1 MYTIEDIARICE
13 GTCLQ
18 AGNRLNPVLYLCTD
32 SRKVVFADSSLF
44 IAIRGLYHDGHLFA
58 EQAYSKGIRYFLI
71 NRDAAISL
79 HADAVYVCVDDTLE
93 AIQKLAAYHRRRFH
107 YPVIGITGSNG
118 KTVVKEWLYQLLS
131 PSYQI
136 IKSPGSYNSQ
146 IGVPLSLWNMASE
159 HTLGIF
165 EAGISKP
172 GEMQKLARMIRPDIG
187 IFTMIGDAHG
197 ENFSSVEQKIR
208 EKLQLFH
215 SCHTLIY
222 CRDHVAIHEVI
233 RAYEPLRGIRFFTWS
248 ATQDAE
254 MRVLSVS
261 KFHGSTVLQLQAG
274 EKFEITI
281 PFTDHA
287 SIENALHGVAT
298 MLVLNV
304 PVAEI
309 QHTVAGL
316 QPVAMRLEMKKGI
329 NGCRIINDA
338 YNADLDSIRIAL
350 QYLFELGSHHKK
362 TLILTDIQQSGKPEG
377 QLYRELAD
385 LVNGYNFER
394 VMLIGQAIAMH
405 KNLFQRVSHIF
416 SNTDEL
422 LQALPL
428 LNFREEDVL
437 IKGAR
442 VFQLE
447 RLDTFL
453 VEKIHSTVLEI
464 NLNALAH
471 NLNYYRSLLQPGT
484 RLMAMVKAAS
494 YGTGEH
500 EVAQLLEFYKADYL
514 AVAYTDEGIHLRQQG
529 VSLPVM
535 VMSPETE
542 HYDRMAQYRL
552 EPEIYNQRSLTR
564 FILFARSTT
573 SDVPPV
579 HLKINTGMN
588 RLGFDL
594 EEISVL
600 IRLLKENPQI
610 QVASVFSHLAASES
624 AQHDAFTEIQISR
637 FNQACQ
643 MLYDALGYMPLR
655 HILNTGGIERF
666 PEAQYEMVRLGIGL
680 YGVGATPEQS
690 KHLMPVARMKTVI
703 SQIRKVPARESV
715 GYGRST
721 VCEKDTVIATVPVG
735 YADGYRRSLSN
746 GIGAMVV
753 NGMLAPVVGRIC
765 MDMTMIDITGID
777 ASEGDE
783 VIIFGD
789 SILPLE
795 KLAQQMQTIPYEIL
809 TGISHR
815 VKRIFVKE

>member
-1 MYTIEDIARICE
+1 MYTVDEIARICE
-13 GTCLQ
+13 GTCLPAAHSQ
-18 AGNRLNPVLYLCTD
+18 EPVLYLCTD
-32 SRKVVFADSSLF
+32 SRKVVHASTSLF
-44 IAIRGLYHDGHLFA
+44 IAIRGLYHDGHLFT
-58 EQAYSKGIRYFLI
+58 EQAYAKGIRYFLI
-71 NRDAAISL
+71 AKDAKITQ
-79 HADAVYVCVDDTLE
+79 HPDAVYIRVNNTLE
-93 AIQKLAAYHRRRFH
+93 ALQQLAAHHRRKFR

-131 PSYQI
+131 PAFQI
-136 IKSPGSYNSQ
+136 IKNPGSYNSQ
-146 IGVPLSLWNMASE
+146 VGVPLSLWNMENE

-165 EAGISKP
+165 EAGISMP
-172 GEMQKLARMIRPDIG
+172 GEMQKLARMIHPDIG

-197 ENFSSVEQKIR
+197 ENFSSTEQKIR

-222 CRDHVAIHEVI
+222 CRDHSAIHEVI
-233 RAYEPLRGIRFFTWS
+233 RDYEPLRGIRFFTWS
-248 ATQDAE
+248 ATQDADIR
-254 MRVLSVS
+254 MLSAT
-261 KFHGSTVLQLQAG
+261 KQNGTTVLQLQAG
-274 EKFEITI
+274 VQFEVTV
-281 PFTDHA
+281 PFTDDA
-287 SIENALHGVAT
+287 SVENALHGVAT
-298 MLVLNV
+298 MLVLEM
-304 PVAEI
+304 PVEEI
-309 QHTVAGL
+309 QHAVSGL

-329 NGCRIINDA
+329 NGCRVINDA
-338 YNADLDSIRIAL
+338 YNADLDSVRIAL

-362 TLILTDIQQSGKPEG
+362 TLILTDIHQSGKPEDL
-377 QLYRELAD
+377 LYRELAA
-385 LVNGYNFER
+385 LVNGYGFER
-394 VMLIGQAIAMH
+394 VILLGPTITRY
-405 KNLFQRVSHIF
+405 KNIFQRVMQVF
-416 SNTDEL
+416 STTDEL
-422 LQALPL
+422 LQALPSL
-428 LNFREEDVL
+428 DFREEDIL

-442 VFQLE
+442 AFQLE
-447 RLDTFL
+447 RLDAFL
-453 VEKIHSTVLEI
+453 VEKIHSTVMEI

-529 VSLPVM
+529 VPLPVM

-552 EPEIYNQRSLTR
+552 EPEIYNLRSLTR

-573 SDVPPV
+573 LQVPPV

-594 EEISVL
+594 EEMSAL
-600 IRLLKENPQI
+600 FRLLKENPQVR
-610 QVASVFSHLAASES
+610 VASVFSHLAASES
-624 AQHDAFTEIQISR
+624 AVHDAFTEIQITR

-643 MLYDALGYMPLR
+643 MLAESLGYMPLR

-703 SQIRKVPARESV
+703 SQIRKVSAGESV
-715 GYGRST
+715 GYGRT
-721 VCEKDTVIATVPVG
+721 AVCTKDTVIATVPVG

-746 GIGAMVV
+746 GVGAMVV
-753 NGMLAPVVGRIC
+753 NGMLAPVIGRVC
-765 MDMTMIDITGID
+765 MDMTMLDITGID

-783 VIIFGD
+783 VIVFGD
-789 SILPLE
+789 RILPLE
-795 KLAQQMQTIPYEIL
+795 KLAEQMQTIPYEVL

-815 VKRIFVKE
+815 VKRVFVKE

>member
-1 MYTIEDIARICE
+1 MYSVEEIAKICE
-13 GTCLQ
+13 ADVLH
-18 AGNRLNPVLYLCTD
+18 AEHSRNPVLYLCTD
-32 SRKVVFADSSLF
+32 SRKVVYPETSLF
-44 IAIRGLYHDGHLFA
+44 ISIRGLYHDGHAFA

-71 NRDAAISL
+71 ARDAAISL
-79 HADAVYVCVDDTLE
+79 HPDAVYIRVKDTLE
-93 AIQKLAAYHRRRFH
+93 ALQTLAAYHRRRYR

-131 PSYQI
+131 PFFQI
-136 IKSPGSYNSQ
+136 VKSPGSFNSQ
-146 IGVPLSLWNMASE
+146 IGVPISLWNMGSE

-172 GEMQKLARMIRPDIG
+172 NEMQKLARMIRPDIG

-215 SCHTLIY
+215 TCHTLIY
-222 CRDHVAIHEVI
+222 CRDHTAIHEVI
-233 RAYEPLRGIRFFTWS
+233 RNYEPLRGIRFFTWS

-254 MRVLSVS
+254 IRLLSIT
-261 KFHGSTVLQLQAG
+261 KKQGATVMLLQAD
-274 EKFEITI
+274 EIFEITL
-281 PFTDHA
+281 PFTDPA
-287 SIENALHGVAT
+287 SIENALHGVAA
-298 MLVLNV
+298 MLVLQV

-309 QHTVAGL
+309 QHAVSGL

-329 NGCRIINDA
+329 NGCRVINDA
-338 YNADLDSIRIAL
+338 YNADLDSVRIAL

-362 TLILTDIQQSGKPEG
+362 TLILTDIHQSGKPEDL
-377 QLYRELAD
+377 LYRELAA
-385 LVNGYNFER
+385 LVNGYAFQR
-394 VMLIGQAIAMH
+394 IILLGPIITRH
-405 KNLFQRVSHIF
+405 KNLFQRVMQVF
-416 SNTDEL
+416 ATTDEL
-422 LQALPL
+422 LHALPSL
-428 LNFREEDVL
+428 DFREEDIL

-442 VFQLE
+442 AFQLE
-447 RLDTFL
+447 RLDAFL
-453 VEKIHSTVLEI
+453 VEKIHSTLMEI

-471 NLNYYRSLLQPGT
+471 NLNYYRSLLQSGT

-529 VSLPVM
+529 ISLPVM

-552 EPEIYNQRSLTR
+552 EPEIYNLRSLTR
-564 FILFARSTT
+564 FILFARSTKLHI
-573 SDVPPV
+573 PPV

-594 EEISVL
+594 DDMPAL
-600 IRLLKENPQI
+600 IRLLKENPQ
-610 QVASVFSHLAASES
+610 VRVVSVFSHLAASES
-624 AQHDAFTEIQISR
+624 AVQDAFTEIQIKR

-643 MLYDALGYMPLR
+643 ILAEALGYMPLR

-680 YGVGATPEQS
+680 YGVGASPEQS

-703 SQIRKVPARESV
+703 SQIRKVSAGESV
-715 GYGRST
+715 GYGRTT
-721 VCEKDTVIATVPVG
+721 VCTKDTVIATVPVG

-746 GIGAMVV
+746 GVGVMVV
-753 NGMLAPVVGRIC
+753 NGMLAPVIGRVC
-765 MDMTMIDITGID
+765 MDMTMLDITGID

-783 VIIFGD
+783 VIVFGD
-789 SILPLE
+789 KILPLE
-795 KLAQQMQTIPYEIL
+795 KLAEQMQTIPYEVL

-815 VKRIFVKE
+815 VKRVFVKE